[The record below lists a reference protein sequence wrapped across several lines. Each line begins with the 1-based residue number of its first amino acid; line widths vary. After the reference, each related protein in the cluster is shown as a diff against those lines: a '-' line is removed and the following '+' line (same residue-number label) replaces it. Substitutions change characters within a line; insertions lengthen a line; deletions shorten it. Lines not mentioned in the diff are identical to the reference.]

1 MATKRPDG
9 RVEPGQ
15 RIAAAF
21 SARAWNRAQDAADI
35 VLGARTGAEAGA
47 SQVSHR
53 ASNIVLVNNGN
64 VAIPKHGVC
73 AFQYAGPYL
82 IEDATID
89 GTNDASVRLR
99 RFSENPILASAEGLE
114 VGMPFGIAIEPIAA
128 LKIGRIAIGGSFV
141 FRVNVSN
148 TTHRFAD
155 IKENDNTQLQ
165 STSCGR
171 VRIINIEASVG
182 LGTKWAFGVM

>member
-15 RIAAAF
+15 RISSAF
-21 SARAWNRAQDAADI
+21 SARAWNRAQDAADV

-47 SQVSHR
+47 SQGSQR
-53 ASNIVLVNNGN
+53 ASNIVLVQNKNI
-64 VAIPKHGVC
+64 ALPKHGVC
-73 AFQYAGPYL
+73 ALESSL
-82 IEDATID
+82 ILMSGATID
-89 GTNDASVRLR
+89 GTNEASIKLR
-99 RFSENPILASAEGLE
+99 RFSENPILSAAPFLE
-114 VGMPFGIAIEPIAA
+114 VGLPFGIAIEPIAR
-128 LKIGRIAIGGSFV
+128 LKVGRIAIGGSFV
-141 FRVNVSN
+141 FRVNLTN

-155 IKENDNTQLQ
+155 IKEGDNTQLQ

-171 VRIINIEASVG
+171 VRIIDIETSAG